1 MKKSERKKLEK
12 LSRQYEHFET
22 DAWAAPALLECEI
35 LTKEV
40 VDLGCGTGILSEA
53 LKAAGYKVISID
65 IHDWGYPGTIV
76 MDILDP
82 ANQKKLKKLISNK
95 TVFMNPPFSLAVAF
109 VKKAKSCNARKIVS
123 FQRYAWRESVDRKE
137 FWEQYPAN
145 RVYLC
150 GSRAQCWRHDIPKK
164 KRKSSSPTA
173 HAFFVWERWQPAGTL
188 EGILYKK

>member
-1 MKKSERKKLEK
+1 MKKSQRKKLEQLARK
-12 LSRQYEHFET
+12 YEHYET
-22 DAWAAPALLECEI
+22 DLWAAPAVLQREI
-35 LTKEV
+35 LTRHV

-53 LKAAGYKVISID
+53 LKEAGYKVTSID

-82 ANQKKLKKLISNK
+82 ANRKKLKKLIQNK
-95 TVFMNPPFSLAVAF
+95 TVFMNPPFSLAVDFIRIARQN
-109 VKKAKSCNARKIVS
+109 NARKIVS
-123 FQRYAWRESVDRKE
+123 FQRYAWRESIDRKK
-137 FWEQYPAN
+137 FWQDFPAN
-145 RVYLC
+145 RIYLC

-188 EGILYKK
+188 EDIIYKP